1 MSFKWFGLLGLVA
14 ALYVGD
20 QIRLNRPAHKYRLSV
35 VVETPDGSRSA
46 SGVLSV
52 HPDRGYS
59 RGGTTQTRG
68 DAVFVDLGGGRNL
81 IALLAQGEHGADAE
95 GMSYLALRAL
105 SAAGGKRLSFND
117 VARNMGSAPVTGELL
132 PVLVSFADLNDPTSA
147 RTVRPDDLEA
157 AFGKGVRLHGVTV
170 EVVPNGFWPVD
181 FGGVLGEP
189 VTRGIE
195 KKLTWWQQPDHPAAK
210 ALQAAGLVPGK
221 TLEAE
226 AAFTRK

>member
-20 QIRLNRPAHKYRLSV
+20 QIRLDRPAHKYRLSV
-35 VVETPDGSRSA
+35 VVETPDGNRSA

-95 GMSYLALRAL
+95 GMSYLALRVL

-147 RTVRPDDLEA
+147 RTVRPDGLEA

-189 VTRGIE
+189 VTRGIQG
-195 KKLTWWQQPDHPAAK
+195 KLPWWNRPDHQAAA
-210 ALQAAGLVPGK
+210 ALRAAGLTPPA
-221 TLEAE
+221 TFAAE